1 MASSELTP
9 WVGGKAGSGIDTH
22 IISKVREEHL
32 DRIMNTFRVV
42 PLPKMSDTMMEPYNA
57 TL

>member
-1 MASSELTP
+1 MC
-9 WVGGKAGSGIDTH
+9 IRDR
-22 IISKVREEHL
+22 VREEHL